1 MTSTLWAVGD
11 SMTVGQGTSRTWWQ
25 RYADRRVGE
34 SAGASLI
41 IGKGVG
47 GTVVWHASPA
57 RDQIARW
64 LPALLDATPAAS
76 RPSQILAMAG
86 ANNVHATATGD
97 IPALLDAWEG
107 LHTRLEV
114 DYGIRT
120 TWLQVPPFRAGSVYP
135 AAWLPDLVARRNA
148 MNTWLASAMGGR
160 NRYVATAGPLTGA
173 DGYLRPEC
181 DSGDGLHVSTW
192 AHVLIADA
200 IPLSLDTL

>member
-1 MTSTLWAVGD
+1 MGCDDASVITIH
-11 SMTVGQGTSRTWWQ
+11 QGTS
-25 RYADRRVGE
+25 
-34 SAGASLI
+34 S
-41 IGKGVG
+41 
-47 GTVVWHASPA
+47 
-57 RDQIARW
+57 
-64 LPALLDATPAAS
+64 
-76 RPSQILAMAG
+76 AMAWP
-86 ANNVHATATGD
+86 
-97 IPALLDAWEG
+97 I
-107 LHTRLEV
+107 
-114 DYGIRT
+114 T
-120 TWLQVPPFRAGSVYP
+120 TDGQPFRAGSVYP